1 MPAKKAAAKR
11 AKAKVKD
18 LAPKGQ
24 LVKGG
29 NKVRVD
35 QSAKNVIQSM
45 RG

>member
-1 MPAKKAAAKR
+1 MTAKKKPAKG

-18 LAPKGQ
+18 LAPKNQ
-24 LVKGG
+24 TVKGG
-29 NKVRVD
+29 RYD